1 MNKNLKKVI
10 LGTVTLLVFI
20 GGFIY
25 FNSENSNVLKSFV
38 SSYKDINLENE
49 NSISEVAE
57 SISEVSEEENEDS
70 VLEIVEKENEEVKSI
85 DSNDRI
91 EEVSKDINNDIDLN
105 IANCEE
111 DKSLVNEYEDINED
125 TQEDI
130 NGSEI
135 NSYSNQNANNEY
147 QQDTTLDNTYIIEE
161 VYKEEIVIGEEIQ
174 DIKYEP
180 IGSVNT
186 DGKLIF
192 EYDNVNIVYLENYSE
207 GIDKY
212 IFYVWDRQQ
221 GWVQTIAHTTSNKD
235 TSRLSMEKSLYG
247 YTDDV
252 DVPEDRIYQVK
263 LVIYPHKDRRSEEK
277 CSVYNK
283 SGELI
288 VSKPVIRYNS
298 Y

>member
-10 LGTVTLLVFI
+10 LGTVILLVFI

-70 VLEIVEKENEEVKSI
+70 VLEIVEKENEEEKSI
-85 DSNDRI
+85 DSTDII
-91 EEVSKDINNDIDLN
+91 EEVSQDIDNDIDLS
-105 IANCEE
+105 IENCEE
-111 DKSLVNEYEDINED
+111 YESVVNEYEEINDEA
-125 TQEDI
+125 QEDI
-130 NGSEI
+130 NVSEI
-135 NSYSNQNANNEY
+135 NYYSNQNENNEY
-147 QQDTTLDNTYIIEE
+147 QQETTLGNTYIIEE
-161 VYKEEIVIGEEIQ
+161 FYEEKIVIGEEIE

-186 DGKLIF
+186 AGKIIF

-212 IFYVWDRQQ
+212 EFYVWDRQQ
-221 GWVQTIAHTTSNKD
+221 GWVKTIGHTTSNED
-235 TSRLSMEKSLYG
+235 TYIYSMEKTLYG
-247 YTDDV
+247 YTDDA
-252 DVPEDRIYQVK
+252 DVPEDRSYQVK

-283 SGELI
+283 AGELI
-288 VSKPVIRYNS
+288 VSKSVNR
-298 Y
+298 

>member
-70 VLEIVEKENEEVKSI
+70 VLEIVEKENEEEKSI
-85 DSNDRI
+85 DSTDII
-91 EEVSKDINNDIDLN
+91 EEVSQDIDNDIDLS
-105 IANCEE
+105 IENCEE
-111 DKSLVNEYEDINED
+111 YESVVNEYEEINDEA
-125 TQEDI
+125 QEDI
-130 NGSEI
+130 NVSEI

-235 TSRLSMEKSLYG
+235 TSILSMEKSLYG

-277 CSVYNK
+277 CNVYN
-283 SGELI
+283 SAGELI
-288 VSKPVIRYNS
+288 VSKSVTR
-298 Y
+298 